1 MREREMETTSLERV
15 MAYVD
20 GELDGAAR
28 ADFERALAVDA
39 ALRAAV
45 ERERGLRARLADA
58 YAPVLDE
65 PVPASLQALLR
76 PPAAVIDLS
85 AKRAAKTAPP
95 RRWRSAEWGAL
106 AACLVLGVAL
116 GVIGGGGWR
125 GAAPADAVLAQ
136 STGGALVAQGRL
148 DRALTH
154 ALAAEPGGVEGGEGV
169 AVGLSFATRDGA
181 LCRSFALDGAA
192 PAAGLACR
200 RGGAWQ
206 VQALAPAA
214 ADASG
219 AYRQAATSLPPQL
232 LQLVDQW
239 REGDV
244 FDAAAERAARERG
257 WTR

>member
-1 MREREMETTSLERV
+1 METTSLERV

-20 GELDGAAR
+20 GELDAAAR
-28 ADFERALAVDA
+28 ADFERAMAADA
-39 ALRAAV
+39 ALQAAV

-76 PPAAVIDLS
+76 PPAPVIDLS
-85 AKRAAKTAPP
+85 AARAAKAEPATP

-154 ALAAEPGGVEGGEGV
+154 ALAAEPGGVEGAEGV

-214 ADASG
+214 ADAPG
-219 AYRQAATSLPPQL
+219 AYRQAATSLPPAL

-244 FDAAAERAARERG
+244 LDAAAERAARDRG
-257 WTR
+257 WAR